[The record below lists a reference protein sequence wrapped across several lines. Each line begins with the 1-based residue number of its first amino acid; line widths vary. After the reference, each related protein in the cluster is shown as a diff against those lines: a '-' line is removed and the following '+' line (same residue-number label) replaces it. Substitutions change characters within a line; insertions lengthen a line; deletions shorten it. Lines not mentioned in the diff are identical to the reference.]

1 MRNVF
6 DQQNFIIRCEK
17 LHSVE
22 TKYVPW
28 LPALSSGDW
37 MAKLTDLGFS
47 KDVIVE
53 TILSTY
59 NSDGQPTA
67 APMGTT
73 MENEQRIAI
82 KLYNSSLTQKNL
94 QLNRCA
100 AINVTSNI
108 DMFYRTAFKE
118 ANPQSTLPTEWFE
131 KAETVN
137 APKLRNA
144 DAVIE
149 ISVAKMTPIDEER
162 TEAICNVQL
171 IRAQKT
177 FPQVYCR
184 AFSATLEAIIHAT
197 RVKVFL
203 AGNEKQKAQ
212 ALRLM
217 ENIEACSDIVHRVA
231 PKSRYAEI
239 IADIA
244 GMVNSWRKAQVES
257 VH

>member
-47 KDVIVE
+47 KGVIVE

-59 NSDGQPTA
+59 NSDRQPSA
-67 APMGTT
+67 APMGTR

-82 KLYNSSLTQKNL
+82 ILYNSSLTLKNL

-100 AINVTSNI
+100 AINVTLDI
-108 DMFYRTAFKE
+108 DLFYRTAFKE
-118 ANPQSTLPTEWFE
+118 VNPRGALPKEWFE

-137 APKLRNA
+137 APKLSEA
-144 DAVIE
+144 DAVVE
-149 ISVAKMTPIDEER
+149 ISVAKMTPVDEER
-162 TEAICNVQL
+162 TEASCDVKL
-171 IRAQKT
+171 VRAQKI
-177 FPQVYCR
+177 FPQVYSR

-203 AGNEKQKAQ
+203 TGTEKQKAQ
-212 ALRLM
+212 ALKLQ
-217 ENIEACSDIVHRVA
+217 ESIEACNSIVHRVA

-239 IADIA
+239 MADIA
-244 GMVNSWRKAQVES
+244 GMVNSWRKVQVES